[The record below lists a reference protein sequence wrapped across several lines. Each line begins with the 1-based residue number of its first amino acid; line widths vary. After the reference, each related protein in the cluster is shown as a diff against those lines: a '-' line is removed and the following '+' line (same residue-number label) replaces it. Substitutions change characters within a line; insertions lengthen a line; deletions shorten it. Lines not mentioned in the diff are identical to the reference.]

1 MRIKIIELAKKK
13 IEKYT
18 TIIKAA
24 GKTMGTTIEDIE
36 RMQKL
41 VKIFKSPKKI
51 KEKKEA
57 QIWEDVG
64 VFKDIFPKKKNS
76 VEIFQEL
83 SR

>member
-1 MRIKIIELAKKK
+1 
-13 IEKYT
+13 
-18 TIIKAA
+18 
-24 GKTMGTTIEDIE
+24 MGITVEDIE

-57 QIWEDVG
+57 QIWKDVG
-64 VFKDIFPKKKNS
+64 VFKDIFPKNKNS

-83 SR
+83 RNKEMSR